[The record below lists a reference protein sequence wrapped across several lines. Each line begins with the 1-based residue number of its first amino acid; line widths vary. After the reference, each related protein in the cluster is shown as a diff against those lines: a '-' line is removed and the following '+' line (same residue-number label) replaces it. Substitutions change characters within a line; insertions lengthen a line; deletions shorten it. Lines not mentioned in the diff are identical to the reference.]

1 MHRDMD
7 EEVVG
12 TLAARSTLSIVCE
25 PHGSLQELNE
35 QCLDL
40 LASQAAAQPK
50 HGNLLL
56 RQVGE
61 IWYSFD
67 RAARERAASCP
78 YLLLDVGFSDLTR
91 WRRYRGQEVSKP
103 PPVPYGGFFTVP
115 QAASVAKR
123 VFMYAWNL
131 ASSSSMLAQL
141 ALGAPERCAQLISS
155 CTVTQIHE
163 LAEQHPEWLRP
174 RWPTKVRIW
183 RNLLLAAASGD
194 AVLLERT
201 RMHGYQLLANEVRAA
216 SLRPAV

>member
-1 MHRDMD
+1 M
-7 EEVVG
+7 
-12 TLAARSTLSIVCE
+12 
-25 PHGSLQELNE
+25 
-35 QCLDL
+35 
-40 LASQAAAQPK
+40 
-50 HGNLLL
+50 
-56 RQVGE
+56 
-61 IWYSFD
+61 
-67 RAARERAASCP
+67 
-78 YLLLDVGFSDLTR
+78 
-91 WRRYRGQEVSKP
+91 
-103 PPVPYGGFFTVP
+103 P

-141 ALGAPERCAQLISS
+141 TLGTPERCAQLISS

-194 AVLLERT
+194 AALLERT